1 MKRQKY
7 MLREKRRSDVGVT
20 SPPLKETQGGTVSR
34 WSPLSLSRSTVAL
47 IATLACLSLRPLP
60 LAAGRAE
67 DTGRQPASL
76 DADSAGTITS
86 DTLFTEL
93 LDRNH
98 WRDSQLQ
105 RYSVRRIYR
114 VTNSK
119 GALKAEEQVSLQ
131 FEAPGTKTYS
141 VVLEKGSAT
150 VRRLVFKP
158 LLESE
163 VETAGG
169 RSRHD
174 SSITPSNYSLEV
186 VGQEEIDGRPC
197 YVVIA
202 TPLRKTKY
210 LFKGKVWIDSADFA
224 VVKIDGEPAK
234 NPSWWT
240 KKIHFVRQCEK
251 IGDFWLPRTDES
263 VTTVRVFGTH
273 ILTIEHQD
281 YQVGS
286 TQ

>member
-1 MKRQKY
+1 M
-7 MLREKRRSDVGVT
+7 
-20 SPPLKETQGGTVSR
+20 
-34 WSPLSLSRSTVAL
+34 VAL
-47 IATLACLSLRPLP
+47 IATAAFLRLTPLP
-60 LAAGRAE
+60 LAAGQAE
-67 DTGRQPASL
+67 GTPSQLATLG
-76 DADSAGTITS
+76 ADSAGTVTS
-86 DTLFTEL
+86 DTLFAKL
-93 LDRNH
+93 LDRNQ
-98 WRDSQLQ
+98 WRDSLLQ

-119 GALKAEEQVSLQ
+119 GVLSAEEQVSLQ
-131 FEAPGTKTYS
+131 FEAPGTKKYD
-141 VVLEKGSAT
+141 VVSEKGSAAI
-150 VRRLVFKP
+150 RRLVFKP

-169 RSRHD
+169 RSRHN
-174 SSITPSNYSLEV
+174 SSITPSNYSLEI

-202 TPLRKTKY
+202 TPLRKNKY

-240 KKIHFVRQCEK
+240 RKIHFVRQCQK

-263 VTTVRVFGTH
+263 VTTVRIFGTH
-273 ILTIEHQD
+273 ILTIEHRD